1 MPLIPRRKSKK
12 PQVAGSG
19 SAVQAALPTKTGLNA
34 SNTALAQIPRP
45 NLDSELGSSQP
56 VFIRDVVPEL
66 TTQYQRTLMYA
77 RMQQD
82 AGVDA
87 SLRILK
93 TPILAA
99 EFFVEPYSDSDQDIL
114 IAEFI
119 WENLAKGLTAPLLNT
134 LEEILHMCEDGF
146 SVIEKVYEN
155 RQWSPQ
161 AKGANNR
168 VYTMLKKLAVRPATT
183 IPTIEY
189 DNNGGPVSVTQNA
202 IQADGSNKE
211 VKLPIEKII
220 IFPYNKKGGD
230 LTGRSI
236 LRTAYP
242 HWYYKTHLYKIDAV
256 QKERHGIG
264 VPRGKVLPGAKPNDK
279 AELRTMLRNLRTN
292 EESFI
297 IQTPTIE
304 VDFVELTGR
313 PVDVIKSAEHHNVMT
328 MLNVLAQF
336 MVLGLQAGGGRNTA
350 STGSDMFMKAMKY
363 LANWIAQMFNMYL
376 IPELVVWNF
385 PTNNYPTL
393 KVRNIGETRDLQ
405 MLGAALA
412 NLFSQQGITPDLET
426 ENWIRDTFDMPRKKA
441 GAIPTQPVTRE
452 QIRLDQY
459 IGQGPGADQPGAGT
473 TAPGGTTMQS
483 PNQPTGNGKGKKGN
497 VPRVTRTGNVGV
509 PPSGTS

>member
-1 MPLIPRRKSKK
+1 V
-12 PQVAGSG
+12 QGSG
-19 SAVQAALPTKTGLNA
+19 QAIQRNLKTTTSIQAGK
-34 SNTALAQIPRP
+34 SALAQIPRP
-45 NLDSELGSSQP
+45 SLDSELGSSQP
-56 VFIRDVVPEL
+56 LLIRDIVPEL
-66 TTQYQRTLMYA
+66 TTQFQRSQMWA
-77 RMQQD
+77 RMQHD

-99 EFFVEPYSDSDQDIL
+99 EFFVEPYSDDPQDQL
-114 IAEFI
+114 IGEFI
-119 WENLAKGLTAPLLNT
+119 WENLAKGLTAPLLTT

-155 RQWSPQ
+155 RQWSPN

-183 IPTIEY
+183 ISGITY
-189 DNNGGPVSVTQNA
+189 DDNGGPTQVTQNA
-202 IQADGSNKE
+202 IKGDGSTAE
-211 VKLPIEKII
+211 VTLPIEKII

-264 VPRGKVLPGAKPNDK
+264 VPRGKVLPGAKLEDK
-279 AELRTMLRNLRTN
+279 AALRTMLRNLRTN
-292 EESFI
+292 EEAFI

-304 VDFVELTGR
+304 VDFVELSGR
-313 PVDVIKSAEHHNVMT
+313 PVDVVKSAEHHNVMT

-336 MVLGLQAGGGRNTA
+336 MVLGLQGGGGRNTA

-385 PTNNYPTL
+385 PTNNYPQL

-412 NLFSQQGITPDLET
+412 NLFSQGGLSPDIET
-426 ENWIRDTFDMPRKKA
+426 ENWIRDTFDMPRKNPNA
-441 GAIPTQPVTRE
+441 PVMQPPTRE
-452 QIRLDQY
+452 QIREDIY
-459 IGQGPGADQPGAGT
+459 TGAGASGPST
-473 TAPGGTTMQS
+473 PNQIGTPGSLNAPGKS
-483 PNQPTGNGKGKKGN
+483 TGNGKGQKGN
-497 VPRVTRTGNVGV
+497 IPTVTRTGNVGV